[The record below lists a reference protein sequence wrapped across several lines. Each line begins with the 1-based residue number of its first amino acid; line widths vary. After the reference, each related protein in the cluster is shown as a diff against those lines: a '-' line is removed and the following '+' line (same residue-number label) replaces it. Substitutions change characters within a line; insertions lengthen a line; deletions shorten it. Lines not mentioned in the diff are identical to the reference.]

1 MENETPHAKRQK
13 RPAPTKWKQN
23 ATKEKRLKGEA
34 YQNKKGKEIKGKSM
48 GPPCNSQ
55 FCRISGHRNCQSLT
69 QDNRKLIF
77 DKFWSLNSWEE
88 RRLYIRAL
96 VMKVIQTI
104 ILKVL
109 LSKSDR
115 ILQNDT

>member
-1 MENETPHAKRQK
+1 MTNFGPSTR
-13 RPAPTKWKQN
+13 
-23 ATKEKRLKGEA
+23 G
-34 YQNKKGKEIKGKSM
+34 KKG
-48 GPPCNSQ
+48 
-55 FCRISGHRNCQSLT
+55 
-69 QDNRKLIF
+69 D
-77 DKFWSLNSWEE
+77 
-88 RRLYIRAL
+88 L